1 MTKVTLEQKKHAVDL
16 AISGEDPRPYLREC
30 GSRNADLMWGKI
42 REKLKEADP
51 ETFAQL
57 PDKIP
62 RSDKGKTR
70 NEPEQV
76 EVPEVKV
83 DGPIRI
89 SATEPEKVEVKPART
104 LITKPMVYDG
114 LEVCE
119 VKGNFARYRRVDAHG
134 NTYIDVEM
142 KDGDEMLSFT
152 VEQWRSFR
160 KEHDRA
166 ALILGV
172 EL

>member
-1 MTKVTLEQKKHAVDL
+1 MTKVTLEQKRRAVEL

-42 REKLKEADP
+42 QEKLKEADP

-62 RSDKGKTR
+62 RSDKGKPR
-70 NEPEQV
+70 NEPEKV
-76 EVPEVKV
+76 EVPELKV

-89 SATEPEKVEVKPART
+89 SATEPEK
-104 LITKPMVYDG
+104 
-114 LEVCE
+114 
-119 VKGNFARYRRVDAHG
+119 
-134 NTYIDVEM
+134 IDVVPQKPKITAPLMHSGKTAVAWAGDFGEYHYSRKHGYFDFNGDDGTEM
-142 KDGDEMLSFT
+142 SMP
-152 VEQWRSFR
+152 VESWREWL
-160 KEHDRA
+160 KELHVVSQ
-166 ALILGV
+166 LLGV

>member
-1 MTKVTLEQKKHAVDL
+1 MTKVTLEEKRKAVEL
-16 AISGEDPRPYLREC
+16 AISCEDPRPYLKEC

-42 REKLKEADP
+42 RENLKEKDP

-57 PDKIP
+57 PVKIP
-62 RSDKGKTR
+62 RSDKGKPR

-89 SATEPEKVEVKPART
+89 SATEPEKVDVVPQKSK
-104 LITKPMVYDG
+104 ITGPIIVNGKTATAWSGDFGEYHYSRKHQYLDYNGDDG
-114 LEVCE
+114 TEISMPLEAWQKWLEEIHVM
-119 VKGNFARYRRVDAHG
+119 GQN
-134 NTYIDVEM
+134 
-142 KDGDEMLSFT
+142 
-152 VEQWRSFR
+152 
-160 KEHDRA
+160 
-166 ALILGV
+166 LGV

>member
-1 MTKVTLEQKKHAVDL
+1 MTKVTLEQKKHAVEL
-16 AISGEDPRPYLREC
+16 AINGEDPRPYLKEC

-62 RSDKGKTR
+62 RSDKGKPR
-70 NEPEQV
+70 NETEQV
-76 EVPEVKV
+76 EVPELKV
-83 DGPIRI
+83 DGPILI

-104 LITKPMVYDG
+104 PITKPMVYDG

-119 VKGNFARYRRVDAHG
+119 VKGKFARYRRVDAHG

-142 KDGDEMLSFT
+142 KDGDDTLSYT
-152 VEQWRSFR
+152 VEQWRNFR
-160 KEHDRA
+160 EEQDRA